1 MVYTFTFEY
10 EKKENCTACGLPEI
24 KWDVEPKTTW
34 EEFIERLAKDPALQL
49 VSPGITCPDNKTS
62 IYLQKPPMMEQKLR
76 PNLKKT
82 VGELIGDGM
91 SLNITAPALLSIAIT
106 IQVRFV

>member
-1 MVYTFTFEY
+1 V
-10 EKKENCTACGLPEI
+10 
-24 KWDVEPKTTW
+24 DPKTTW
-34 EEFIERLAKDPALQL
+34 EEFIERLAKDPSLQL

-82 VGELIGDGM
+82 VGELIADGM

-106 IQVRFV
+106 IQVHFV